1 MLTSVY
7 AEDLFEAFYE
17 LYHSENLPCQQQDL
31 APMESFYLKII
42 NKEPLTQNQANFL
55 LKLLEKYKTVSAMA
69 GLDYAAAL
77 SSVQW
82 RQPFRV
88 LDLSKKIYVENDDT
102 GRVWVHL
109 KFPYQLKKEFDA
121 EIHGNLD
128 HYKTSFW
135 DPEKKVRC
143 LSLYDFNLVQLYEF
157 AQKHNFEID
166 DTFMIALSDVEE
178 IWQNAEQILPFSIVV
193 NDTVVLNNAT
203 EDAENFWNTKAIGS
217 YGDNLLLAKSMG
229 YLYQGQPTN
238 IIENIA
244 ASPSNS
250 FWIKTNKEL
259 FSLYCSITGK
269 VVIVL
274 DRTGNTLAWLD
285 QFVRDLDNAGIP
297 RSDIRVCFRESKESD
312 TGINGWIKSNGV
324 GGKVEDGKILIFEY
338 KPAKWLFKQ
347 SEDVKMLVTNNLYPP
362 TNQTTKDWFE
372 SHPCVIYLGDIKP
385 SEQRGQQI
393 VEL

>member
-7 AEDLFEAFYE
+7 AEDLFESFYE

-31 APMESFYLKII
+31 SPMESFYLKII
-42 NKEPLTQNQANFL
+42 NGEPLTQNQANFL
-55 LKLLEKYKTVSAMA
+55 LKLLEKYKTIAAMA
-69 GLDYAAAL
+69 GLDYANTL
-77 SSVQW
+77 SVVQW

-88 LDLSKKIYVENDDT
+88 LDLSKKIYVDKDDK
-102 GRVWVHL
+102 GQVWVCL
-109 KFPYQLKKEFDA
+109 KFPYQLKKEFDG
-121 EIHGNLD
+121 EIHGGLD
-128 HYKTSFW
+128 HHTTSFW
-135 DPEKKVRC
+135 DAEKKVRC

-178 IWQNAEQILPFSIVV
+178 IWQNAEQVLPFAVIS
-193 NDTVVLNNAT
+193 NNTVFLNNAT
-203 EDAENFWNTKAIGS
+203 EDAEIFWDRKAVGS
-217 YGDNLLLAKSMG
+217 HGDNLLLAKSMG
-229 YLYQGQPTN
+229 YMYQGPPTN

-250 FWIKTNKEL
+250 FWIKTNKDL
-259 FSLYCSITGK
+259 FSLYNSITGK

-285 QFVRDLDNAGIP
+285 QFIRDVDNAGIP
-297 RSDIRVCFRESKESD
+297 RNDIRVCFRESKESD
-312 TGINGWIKSNGV
+312 TGVNSWVKSNSV

-362 TNQTTKDWFE
+362 TNQLTKDWFE

>member
-1 MLTSVY
+1 
-7 AEDLFEAFYE
+7 
-17 LYHSENLPCQQQDL
+17 
-31 APMESFYLKII
+31 
-42 NKEPLTQNQANFL
+42 
-55 LKLLEKYKTVSAMA
+55 MA
-69 GLDYAAAL
+69 GLDYANIL
-77 SSVQW
+77 STVQW

-88 LDLSKKIYVENDDT
+88 LDLSKKIYVDKDDK
-102 GRVWVHL
+102 GQVWVCL
-109 KFPYQLKKEFDA
+109 RFPYQLKKEFDT
-121 EIHGNLD
+121 EIHGGLM
-128 HYKTSFW
+128 HHTTSFW
-135 DPEKKVRC
+135 DAEKKVRC

-178 IWQNAEQILPFSIVV
+178 IWQNAEQILPFSISI
-193 NDTVVLNNAT
+193 NNTVALNNAT
-203 EDAENFWNTKAIGS
+203 ADAESFWNAKAIGS

-250 FWIKTNKEL
+250 FWIKTNKDL
-259 FSLYCSITGK
+259 FSLYNLITGK

-285 QFVRDLDNAGIP
+285 QFIRDIDNTGIP
-297 RSDIRVCFRESKESD
+297 KSDIRVCFRESKESD
-312 TGINGWIKSNGV
+312 TGVNSWVKSNGV

-362 TNQTTKDWFE
+362 TNQLTKDWFE

>member
-7 AEDLFEAFYE
+7 AEDLFESFYE
-17 LYHSENLPCQQQDL
+17 LYHKENLPCQQQDL
-31 APMESFYLKII
+31 SPMESFYLKII
-42 NKEPLTQNQANFL
+42 NGEPLTQNQANFL
-55 LKLLEKYKTVSAMA
+55 LKLLEKYKTISAMA
-69 GLDYAAAL
+69 GLDYANIL
-77 SSVQW
+77 STVQW

-88 LDLSKKIYVENDDT
+88 LDLSKKIYVDKDDK
-102 GRVWVHL
+102 GQVWVCL
-109 KFPYQLKKEFDA
+109 RFPYQLKKEFDT
-121 EIHGNLD
+121 EIHGGLM
-128 HYKTSFW
+128 HHTTSFW
-135 DPEKKVRC
+135 DAEKKVRC

-178 IWQNAEQILPFSIVV
+178 IWQNAEQILPFSISI
-193 NDTVVLNNAT
+193 NNTVALNNAT
-203 EDAENFWNTKAIGS
+203 ADAESFWNAKAIGS

-250 FWIKTNKEL
+250 FWIKTNKDL
-259 FSLYCSITGK
+259 FSLYNLITGK

-285 QFVRDLDNAGIP
+285 QFIRDIDNTGIP
-297 RSDIRVCFRESKESD
+297 KSDIRVCFRESKESD
-312 TGINGWIKSNGV
+312 TGVNSWVKSNGV

-362 TNQTTKDWFE
+362 TNQLTKDWFE

>member
-7 AEDLFEAFYE
+7 AEDLFESFYE

-88 LDLSKKIYVENDDT
+88 LDLSKKIYVAKDDK
-102 GRVWVHL
+102 GQVWVHL
-109 KFPYQLKKEFDA
+109 KFPYQLKKDFDS
-121 EIHGNLD
+121 EIHGGLE
-128 HYKTSFW
+128 HHTTSFW
-135 DPEKKVRC
+135 DAEKKVRC

-178 IWQNAEQILPFSIVV
+178 IWQNAEQVVPYATAV
-193 NDTVVLNNAT
+193 NDTVFLNNAT
-203 EDAENFWNTKAIGS
+203 EDAEIFWNQKAVGS

-229 YLYQGQPTN
+229 YLYQGQPAN
-238 IIENIA
+238 MVESIA
-244 ASPSNS
+244 ASTSNS

-259 FSLYCSITGK
+259 FSLYNSITGK
-269 VVIVL
+269 LVVVL
-274 DRTGNTLAWLD
+274 DRTGNTLSWLD
-285 QFVRDLDNAGIP
+285 HFVNDAEAAGVP
-297 RSDIRVCFRESKESD
+297 RSDIRVCFRESKNSD
-312 TGINGWIKSNGV
+312 TGINGWIKHNNV

-338 KPAKWLFKQ
+338 KPAKWLFKNV
-347 SEDVKMLVTNNLYPP
+347 EDVKMLVTNNLYPP
-362 TNQTTKDWFE
+362 TSQITKDWFE

-385 SEQRGQQI
+385 SEKRGQQI

>member
-1 MLTSVY
+1 MLNSMF
-7 AEDLFEAFYE
+7 AEDLFESFYE

-31 APMESFYLKII
+31 SPMESFYLKIV
-42 NKEPLTQNQANFL
+42 NQEPLTQNQANFL
-55 LKLLEKYKTVSAMA
+55 LKLLEKYKTISAMA
-69 GLDYAAAL
+69 GLDYTASL
-77 SSVQW
+77 PSIQW

-88 LDLSKKIYVENDDT
+88 LDLSKKIYVDKDDK
-102 GRVWVHL
+102 GQVWVCL
-109 KFPYQLKKEFDA
+109 KFPYQLKKEFDT

-128 HYKTSFW
+128 HHKTSFW

-178 IWQNAEQILPFSIVV
+178 IWQNTDQVSPFATVI
-193 NDTVVLNNAT
+193 NDTVILNNAT
-203 EDAENFWNTKAIGS
+203 EDAESFWNNKAIGS
-217 YGDNLLLAKSMG
+217 YQNNLLLAKSMG
-229 YLYQGQPTN
+229 YVYKGQPTTA
-238 IIENIA
+238 IENIA
-244 ASPSNS
+244 GNLSNS
-250 FWIKTNKEL
+250 FWIKENKEL
-259 FSLYCSITGK
+259 FSLYKTITGK
-269 VVIVL
+269 MVVVL

-285 QFVRDLDNAGIP
+285 RFVYDADTAAVP
-297 RSDIRVCFRESKESD
+297 RSDIRVCFRESKNSD
-312 TGINGWIKSNGV
+312 TGINEWIKLNNV

-347 SEDVKMLVTNNLYPP
+347 ADDVKILVTNNLYPP
-362 TNQTTKDWFE
+362 TSQITKDWFE